1 MQCAQQDA
9 RIWQLKKYIG
19 VNCNMAECLTETN
32 TKVLTKGNY
41 AIAKAAILAGCDC
54 YFGYPITPQSEIGE
68 YMSGKMQ
75 ELKRAYVSA
84 ESELAA
90 INMTIG
96 ACATGAK
103 AMTSSSSCAVSLMQ
117 EGLSYATSDQLP
129 VVLVSVMRGG
139 PGLGNIYPSQG
150 DYFQATIGGGNGD
163 YKTIVLAPSTV
174 QECADLTYK
183 AFYLAHKYKNPTIL
197 LADGLLGQMM
207 EPVEFKP
214 YPYPPTD
221 NSSWALSGA
230 KGRAPRIIRSYAP
243 IADTQCE
250 YLKELF
256 NKYKKIEENETEWEE
271 FDTEDA
277 DIILVSFGSTA
288 RNAKTAARL
297 SREKGIKVGVLRP
310 ITLYPFPNQR
320 LKELADNTKLF
331 ISVEVN
337 MGQMLNDIKLAING
351 TARVELINKAV
362 GTPPDPEE
370 IVQRIEEL
378 I

>member
-1 MQCAQQDA
+1 MTATITD
-9 RIWQLKKYIG
+9 K
-19 VNCNMAECLTETN
+19 
-32 TKVLTKGNY
+32 KVLMKGNY
-41 AIAKAAILAGCDC
+41 AIANAAVLAGCQC

-68 YMSGKMQ
+68 FMSGKMQ
-75 ELKRAYVSA
+75 ELGRAYVSA

-96 ACATGAK
+96 ACSTGVK

-150 DYFQATIGGGNGD
+150 DYFQATRGGGNGD
-163 YKTIVLAPSTV
+163 YKLIVLAPSTV

-183 AFYLAHKYKNPTIL
+183 AFYLAQKYRNPTVL

-214 YPYPPTD
+214 YPYPEID
-221 NSSWALSGA
+221 NSKWKLSGA
-230 KGRAPRIIRSYAP
+230 KGRDARIIRSYAP
-243 IADTQCE
+243 LADSQCV
-250 YLKELF
+250 YLEKLF
-256 NKYKKIEENETEWEE
+256 EKYKLIEEQETQWEE
-271 FDTEDA
+271 IGTEDA
-277 DIILVSFGSTA
+277 DIVLVSFGSTA
-288 RNAKTAARL
+288 RNVKTAAKICRQ
-297 SREKGIKVGVLRP
+297 KGLKVGVLRP
-310 ITLYPFPNQR
+310 ITLFPFPTKR
-320 LKELADNTKLF
+320 LKELAQSVKMF

-337 MGQMLNDIKLAING
+337 MGQMVQDVRLAVNG
-351 TARVELINKAV
+351 KAPVELIHKGV
-362 GTPPDPEE
+362 GVPPAPEE
-370 IVQRIEEL
+370 IVRQIEEL